1 MTSKVQV
8 CTNHSSSNGMLVG
21 SVSLLCLLLCLLPS
35 LSLHGAS
42 KGAVRH
48 LFRLFKVKIV
58 QFSYSLLGFV
68 FLKLYRK
75 PSGHFLCKNAPW
87 GEKLHLNLNIDFPH

>member
-1 MTSKVQV
+1 MTSRAQV
-8 CTNHSSSNGMLVG
+8 CTNHSSSNGVLVG
-21 SVSLLCLLLCLLPS
+21 SVSLLYLLLCLLPS

-58 QFSYSLLGFV
+58 QFSYSLLVFV

-75 PSGHFLCKNAPW
+75 LVISSAKMLHR